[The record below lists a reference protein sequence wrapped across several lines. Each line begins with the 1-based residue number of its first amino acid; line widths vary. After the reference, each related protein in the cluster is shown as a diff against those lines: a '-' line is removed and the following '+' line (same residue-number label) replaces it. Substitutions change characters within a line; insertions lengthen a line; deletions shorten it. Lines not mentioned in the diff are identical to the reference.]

1 MDSYTIIA
9 FIFGVF
15 TLFLLVIL
23 FFINRLLSHKR
34 LITNSLV
41 AVYAHIEARID
52 LIEEMKEFIEKN
64 LENEKSYLLKLQ
76 KIEDY
81 LSEFLKKKPIF
92 KNYDKNEKEFL
103 HFTFLD
109 KTYSKLKDNEEY
121 QKLKKDAIT
130 NKDNLIY
137 ALDSYDKGVISYNN
151 YKEQKFILII
161 SKIFRF
167 PHYDCYNK

>member
-1 MDSYTIIA
+1 MDSYTIIV

-15 TLFLLVIL
+15 TLSLLIIV
-23 FFINRLLSHKR
+23 FYINKLLNYKR
-34 LITNSLV
+34 LIKNSLI

-64 LENEKSYLLKLQ
+64 LEHEKSYLLRLQ

-81 LSEFLKKKPIF
+81 LSEFLKKQPIF
-92 KNYDKNEKEFL
+92 KNYDQNEKEFL
-103 HFTFLD
+103 HFTSLD
-109 KTYSKLKDNEEY
+109 KTYSKLKNNKGY
-121 QKLKKDAIT
+121 QKLKSDALT

-137 ALDSYDKGVISYNN
+137 ALDTYDKGVINYNN
-151 YKEQKFILII
+151 YKEQKIILII

>member
-1 MDSYTIIA
+1 MDSYTIIV

-41 AVYAHIEARID
+41 AVYANIEARID

-64 LENEKSYLLKLQ
+64 LEHEKSYLSKLQ

-109 KTYSKLKDNEEY
+109 KTYSKLKNNKEY
-121 QKLKKDAIT
+121 QKLKNDAIT

-137 ALDSYDKGVISYNN
+137 ALDSYDKGVINYNN
-151 YKEQKFILII
+151 YKDQKFILII

-167 PHYDCYNK
+167 PNYDCYNK